1 MFMSERHQEGLA
13 HLLYG
18 IDRGGGF
25 VALTG
30 EVGTGKTT
38 LCHCLLQQ
46 LPENIDI
53 ALILNPKL
61 NAIELLATICDEL
74 GIAHEAM
81 TAKSLIDAINRYLLA
96 AYANGRRTV
105 LLIDEAQ
112 NLSLEVLEQIRLL
125 TNLETSKAK
134 LLQIILVGQ
143 PKLNAM
149 LARREL
155 RQLNQRITARYHLLP
170 LSFDETKAYIQHRLR
185 VCRGSHRLFS
195 AAAIRQVYRYSAGVP
210 RLINILCD
218 RALLGAYA
226 TNTGRITPA
235 IVNRS
240 ARETLGLQRWLPRFS
255 VSIAACLVLLGGIA
269 GFYAWRHGLPAMP
282 SAKPL
287 TIPAAPAPQPL
298 AAQPESAVFRDW
310 LERSAPAFEAA
321 LGELLLIW
329 GVSLPAEGMADC
341 HQVAVSGLH
350 CLAGK
355 GNWKDVLDL
364 DRPVLLEFADAQGR
378 KRFLPI
384 QGVEQDQ
391 ALVQSGGAMRFP
403 LADVLADWGGNYLL
417 LWRSPRPGAADIGV
431 GQKSAEVL
439 WLREKLGQV
448 MVLPPAET
456 APDYF
461 DVTLKQQLIQFQRR
475 QGLAA
480 DGVAGAK
487 TLIELDNLTGAAESP
502 HLQAGWH

>member
-1 MFMSERHQEGLA
+1 MLFRS
-13 HLLYG
+13 
-18 IDRGGGF
+18 
-25 VALTG
+25 
-30 EVGTGKTT
+30 
-38 LCHCLLQQ
+38 
-46 LPENIDI
+46 
-53 ALILNPKL
+53 
-61 NAIELLATICDEL
+61 
-74 GIAHEAM
+74 
-81 TAKSLIDAINRYLLA
+81 NRYLLT

-143 PKLNAM
+143 PELNAM

-195 AAAIRQVYRYSAGVP
+195 ATAIRLIYRYSAGVP

-226 TNTGRITPA
+226 SNTGRITPA

-240 ARETLGLQRWLPRFS
+240 ARETLGLRHWLPRFS
-255 VSIAACLVLLGGIA
+255 VSIAASLVLLGGMA
-269 GFYAWRHGLPAMP
+269 GFYAWRHGLPAILP
-282 SAKPL
+282 AKPL
-287 TIPAAPAPQPL
+287 TIPAAAAPQPL
-298 AAQPESAVFRDW
+298 AAQPESPAFRDW

-321 LGELLLIW
+321 LGELVRIW
-329 GVSLPAEGMADC
+329 DVSLPAEGMADC
-341 HQVAVSGLH
+341 HQVALSGLH
-350 CLAGK
+350 CLAGR
-355 GNWKDVLDL
+355 GNWKDVLGL
-364 DRPVLLEFADAQGR
+364 DRPVLLEFADGQGR

-391 ALVQSGGAMRFP
+391 ALVQFGGTLRFP
-403 LADVLADWGGNYLL
+403 LADVLADWGGNYLV
-417 LWRSPRPGAADIGV
+417 LWRSPRPGGADIGV

-439 WLREKLGQV
+439 WLREQLGQV

-461 DVTLKQQLIQFQRR
+461 DVTLKQQVIQFQRR

-487 TLIELDNLTGAAESP
+487 TLIELDNLTGAADSP
-502 HLQAGWH
+502 HLQTGRH